1 MNAVYSIVPADAH
14 AAVPPDEVP
23 SIMVV
28 HAGDLRDTVK
38 LPDLAGEVEAGG
50 AGSEDLVPL
59 GAEAGVGAAA
69 LVTGVTCHLGLGALA
84 PPLLLVTFRRVS
96 VEEYSLETLHPGH
109 LPPDPRLGAREQ
121 LMLRD
126 LPGRKEGVEEGIQ
139 VF

>member
-1 MNAVYSIVPADAH
+1 
-14 AAVPPDEVP
+14 
-23 SIMVV
+23 MVV
-28 HAGDLRDTVK
+28 HAGDLRDTVE

-121 LMLRD
+121 LMLGD
-126 LPGRKEGVEEGIQ
+126 LPGMDKLAMSGKGPVEGV
-139 VF
+139 FYSTFPPSCCCCSSPSSP